1 VLFALVMRET
11 TMRTFLSFSLS
22 LLILAGCANDEGD
35 NDGGGGASPGRVDSL
50 KVSLCETRDL
60 DTSTAN
66 NLSSLFSQFKNTPLY
81 HAKSTGAA
89 IPVTFHVIRAGNSL
103 EDGNVPDEALLEQI
117 DVLNRAFAGTTG
129 GVPTPYRFRLQ
140 GINHVFRPEWHK
152 LAPGSMQEQDAKK
165 SLRVGGPN
173 ALNVYVTD
181 IVSPQDQKGT
191 ILGYAT
197 LPILH
202 KLLPEMDG
210 VVLNFK
216 VLPGGSIKNFN
227 FGHVLVHEVGHWV
240 GLLHTFTGECTGG
253 FTDLVP
259 DTPREKRPE
268 GGIYCPQGR
277 DSCPDTPG
285 IDPIRNHM
293 TYTGDSCRTEF
304 TEGQATFMRFNM
316 GIFRGIW

>member
-1 VLFALVMRET
+1 MRA
-11 TMRTFLSFSLS
+11 FLGVSLS
-22 LLILAGCANDEGD
+22 LLVLVGCAKDEGD
-35 NDGGGGASPGRVDSL
+35 NDGGGSFSSGSADSL
-50 KVSLCETRDL
+50 KISLCETRDL

-66 NLSSLFSQFKNTPLY
+66 NLSTLFSQFKNSPLYHSLY

-89 IPVTFHVIRAGNSL
+89 IPVTFHVIRSGNL
-103 EDGNVPDEALLEQI
+103 LDDGNVPDEALIEQI

-129 GVPTPYRFRLQ
+129 GVRTPYRFRLQ
-140 GINHVFRPEWHK
+140 GINQVLRPEWHR

-197 LPILH
+197 LPILY

-210 VVLNFK
+210 VVLNFR

-240 GLLHTFTGECTGG
+240 GLLHTFTGECAGG

-259 DTPREKRPE
+259 DTPREKRPR
-268 GGIYCPQGR
+268 GGVYCPRGL
-277 DSCPDTPG
+277 DSCPDSPED
-285 IDPIRNHM
+285 DPIHNHM
-293 TYTGDSCRTEF
+293 TYTGDACRTEF
-304 TEGQATFMRFNM
+304 TEGQVAFMRFNM
-316 GIFRGIW
+316 GIFRGVW